1 MARYQQDMNKTRM
14 TQGEFTTLLRRMDKQ
29 ETKIQAI
36 NYQVGNIAEPQHQAL
51 MNVGVMDS
59 KVMAMASQL
68 GHGSGGKNTRQKV
81 PAELY
86 DDLYQT
92 IQQPESIYENTALN
106 NSALGREFHFT
117 KKTKG
122 GKILNVVLRLK
133 DITTALR
140 LITMGWMP
148 DMHGSGGYK
157 KIW

>member
-14 TQGEFTTLLRRMDKQ
+14 TQGEFTTLLRRMDKR

-36 NYQVGNIAEPQHQAL
+36 NYQIGNLAEPQHQAL

-59 KVMAMASQL
+59 KIMAMANQL
-68 GHGSGGKNTRQKV
+68 GHGSGNKNAEQKV

-86 DDLYQT
+86 GALYQS
-92 IQQPESIYENTALN
+92 IQEPEAIYENTAPDN
-106 NSALGREFHFT
+106 PRHGREFHFT
-117 KKTKG
+117 KKTKD

-133 DITTALR
+133 DITTALQ
-140 LITMGWMP
+140 LITMGWIP
-148 DMHGSGGYK
+148 DMHKSGGFK